1 MTRDI
6 EIVQPPPPHNRLY
19 HLVGLGFLALNS
31 WRHRVRGYRTPR
43 PWFSRDAGRILEY
56 DRAVFS
62 NWQRHIDDYLEFDLD
77 LDGRTVLEIG
87 PGSDL
92 GTGLLW
98 LAAGAENYTGIDAH
112 PLITGKTRS
121 LHEDLARLIAG
132 ADVAMLE
139 RLLDAVR
146 RLHALEEG
154 PLRYRVLAGFK
165 LEKLD
170 LDGFDLVV
178 SHSALEHVGKIE
190 TMIENLSERVSKRA
204 HFIAEVDLQ
213 THTRWIRD
221 HDPLNIYRY
230 RNNTWRT
237 FSFSGIPNRVRPDT
251 YFEALEKHDWTDLR
265 IYPQRVLPTEYVRDV
280 EPTLDHRFR
289 GDPEHLAWMSIVV
302 CASRRGER
310 SWHMDEPDE

>member
-6 EIVQPPPPHNRLY
+6 EIVQPPGPHNRLY

-31 WRHRVRGYRTPR
+31 WRHRIRGYRTPR
-43 PWFSRDAGRILEY
+43 PWFSRDTGRILRY

-62 NWQRHIDDYLEFDLD
+62 NWQRHLEDYLEFEFN

-87 PGSDL
+87 PGTDL

-98 LAAGAENYTGIDAH
+98 LAAGAESYVGVDAH
-112 PLITGKTRS
+112 TLVTGKTRG
-121 LHEDLARLIAG
+121 LHEELARLIAG
-132 ADVAMLE
+132 ADATLLE

-146 RLHALEEG
+146 RLHANEDG
-154 PLRYRVLAGFK
+154 PLRYRVMAGFN

-178 SHSALEHVGKIE
+178 SHSALEHVAKIE
-190 TMIENLSERVSKRA
+190 RSIESLSKRVSDRA
-204 HFIAEVDLQ
+204 HLVAEIDLQ

-251 YFEALEKHDWTDLR
+251 YFEALEKHEWTDLR
-265 IYPQRVLPTEYVRDV
+265 IYPQRVLPMDYVQRV
-280 EPTLDHRFR
+280 EHTLDQQFR
-289 GDPEHLAWMSIVV
+289 DDPEHMSWLSIVI
-302 CASRRGER
+302 CASRSGER
-310 SWHMDEPDE
+310 SWRGGEPRE